1 MRRANGSGEV
11 IKWTYATGALGD
23 RPGVWRASDPRFSLA
38 GGPPRMGDILVARV
52 AELGHHEK
60 VDEPGGT
67 RTSLYEGDVVG
78 CVFSP
83 RYATAQFEAVVPSSL
98 AQVQIV
104 AGGGVC
110 GLVVS
115 RSGAMGD
122 PTRLEPL
129 GYLLD
134 SGGVRMNLAEHG
146 LHAVEAHHERVPV
159 VLSVGASMDSGK
171 TTSAS
176 HLIYGLTR
184 SGMRVG
190 AAKLTGT
197 AAAKDPKLMRDSG
210 AVGVLDFAAAGYA
223 STIGLSGVQLE
234 GIAMACLSHLTRCG
248 AEVLVFELADGVMQ
262 RETQMLLA
270 WFARRRGPTA
280 AMFSCGDAFSV
291 GTGVERLRRAG
302 VRPVAVSGMVT
313 ASPLSQAEAA
323 AETELPVL
331 SLSQLRDPGI
341 GEVIGLPNLAGV
353 GRAASAPEVVVR
365 GSGTAAVTEAVGA

>member
-1 MRRANGSGEV
+1 
-11 IKWTYATGALGD
+11 
-23 RPGVWRASDPRFSLA
+23 
-38 GGPPRMGDILVARV
+38 
-52 AELGHHEK
+52 
-60 VDEPGGT
+60 
-67 RTSLYEGDVVG
+67 
-78 CVFSP
+78 VFSP

-115 RSGAMGD
+115 RSGAMGE
-122 PTRLEPL
+122 PTRLDPL

-134 SGGVRMNLAEHG
+134 GAGVRVNLADHG
-146 LHAVEAHHERVPV
+146 LRPVEARHEQVPV
-159 VLSVGASMDSGK
+159 ILSVGASMDSGK

-184 SGMRVG
+184 AGFRVG

-197 AAAKDPKLMRDSG
+197 AAAKDPKLMLDSG
-210 AVGVLDFAAAGYA
+210 AIGVLDFAGAGYA
-223 STIGLSGVQLE
+223 STIGLSDGQLE
-234 GIAMACLSHLTRCG
+234 GIAQACLSHLTRKG

-262 RETQMLLA
+262 RETQMLLS

-323 AETELPVL
+323 SETDLPVL
-331 SLSQLRDPGI
+331 SLAQLRDPGI
-341 GEVIGLPNLAGV
+341 VDVLGLPELSAGV
-353 GRAASAPEVVVR
+353 KGHGSPEIVVR
-365 GSGTAAVTEAVGA
+365 SAGSAAEAARA